1 MIPEDLRYSQE
12 HMWVTGTGDHTVRVG
27 MTDFCQEQ
35 LNDVVLVNLP
45 EVGRRVSV
53 GEPMAEVESTKA
65 MTAMLAPVSGEILAV
80 NDVLNVQPEVVNS
93 DPFGEGWFVE
103 LRTDDPASVT
113 GLLDAARYAELID
126 SWTQPDTRN

>member
-1 MIPEDLRYSQE
+1 MIPEDLRYTQE

-53 GEPMAEVESTKA
+53 GEPMADVESTKT
-65 MTAMLAPVSGEILAV
+65 MTAMLAPVNGEILAV

-103 LRTDDPASVT
+103 LRPDDPASVT
-113 GLLDAARYAELID
+113 GLLDAAGYAELI
-126 SWTQPDTRN
+126 SEFLLR